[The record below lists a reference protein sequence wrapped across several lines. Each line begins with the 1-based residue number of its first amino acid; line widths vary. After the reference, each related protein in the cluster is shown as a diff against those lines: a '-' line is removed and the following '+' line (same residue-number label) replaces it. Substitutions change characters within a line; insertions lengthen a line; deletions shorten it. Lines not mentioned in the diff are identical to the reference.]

1 MANTQQ
7 TGGGEMTDILVGT
20 VKGPG
25 EKSHEYLFITSD
37 HKHTKIGEFVFYQ
50 AQIDT
55 ETRPILGKIV
65 ERRLVRSLPD
75 SFLADP
81 QISPRLVSRL
91 IGCEL
96 VQPELYE
103 VVVAVT
109 GFYDPALGSFVN
121 PRIPP
126 QPGQQVFLAS
136 DDLLAQVLSAKAQG
150 SVGSA
155 HLGSLLTR
163 EEGRVPIILRVK
175 ELVSTHL
182 AILASTGSGKSY
194 TASVLIEEL
203 MRPYN
208 RAAVLVVDPHGEYGT
223 LKAIEGHPAFREGSY
238 TPTVRVF
245 QPEKIKVR
253 LSSLTEADLCYLLPN
268 LSDKMNFFLRQ
279 AYRTVTRRARRDELD
294 SYLWGLDDLKEA
306 LFNVTNQ
313 GRDDGEGKDHDL
325 STINGLIWRLESRF
339 GKASSV
345 FSDKEHIPLN
355 ALFKPG
361 QCTVFQLSE
370 IEQEEQQVI
379 VGTLLR
385 RIYKARLDTTRNR
398 ILPSSENYI
407 PYPVFILLEEGH
419 RFAPQ
424 GATVVTTSILKT
436 ILAEGRKFGV
446 GVGIISQ
453 RPGKLDADVLSQ
465 CMTQFI
471 MRIVNPIDQSSIA
484 SGVEGAGRDLLDEL
498 PALSK
503 GQVIVAGAAVNTPV
517 LCRVRKRYT
526 AHGGETL
533 DAPAD
538 WLSYFSPTQ
547 EQRRQQD
554 TSLLIQGEEEVNIR
568 GFAI

>member
-1 MANTQQ
+1 
-7 TGGGEMTDILVGT
+7 MTDILVGT

-37 HKHTKIGEFVFYQ
+37 NQHTKIGEFVFYE
-50 AQIDT
+50 AQIG
-55 ETRPILGKIV
+55 EKIHPILGKIV

-75 SFLADP
+75 SFLANP
-81 QISPRLVSRL
+81 QIPPSLVSHL

-96 VQPELYE
+96 IQPELYE
-103 VVVAVT
+103 VVVAVS
-109 GFYDPALGSFVN
+109 GFYDTLLGSFVN

-136 DDLLAQVLSAKAQG
+136 DSLLTSVLSTKQRDT
-150 SVGSA
+150 VGSA
-155 HLGSLLTR
+155 YLGSLLTR
-163 EEGRVPIILRVK
+163 EADRVPIVLRVK

-208 RAAVLVVDPHGEYGT
+208 RAAVLIVDPHGEYST
-223 LKAIEGHPAFREGSY
+223 LKEIEGHPAFQEGSY
-238 TPTVRVF
+238 TPKVQIF

-253 LSSLTEADLCYLLPN
+253 LSSLTEADFCYLLPN
-268 LSDKMNFFLRQ
+268 LSEKMEFFLRQ
-279 AYRTVTRRARRDELD
+279 AYRRVTRRVRRNEGLD
-294 SYLWGLDDLKEA
+294 SYLWGLKDLLDALEESSSEKNEEGGDDS
-306 LFNVTNQ
+306 
-313 GRDDGEGKDHDL
+313 
-325 STINGLIWRLESRF
+325 STIRALSWRLDARF
-339 GKASSV
+339 GKATSV

-370 IEQEEQQVI
+370 IEQQEQQVI

-398 ILPSSENYI
+398 ILSPLDENYI

-424 GATVVTTSILKT
+424 GATVVTTSVLKT
-436 ILAEGRKFGV
+436 ILSEGRKFGV
-446 GVGIISQ
+446 GIGIISQ

-503 GQVIVAGAAVNTPV
+503 GQVVVAGAAVNTPV
-517 LCRVRKRYT
+517 LCQVRKRYT

-538 WLSYFSPTQ
+538 WLRYFSAFQ
-547 EQRRQQD
+547 ETKRQQD
-554 TSLLIQGEEEVNIR
+554 TSLLMPQGEDEVKVR
-568 GFAI
+568 GFTI